1 MAKKSSRRA
10 SEQKRA
16 ERRERDRE
24 RARQATEAL
33 LTSQGWQRWLRA
45 RAVFHSYSLQ
55 NTLLLAHQ
63 CAARGITP
71 TRVGGFR
78 AWLKLGRCVRKG
90 EVALWVMAPMPI
102 KQRDRDAEKPDK
114 ERLFFRSVPVFE
126 LSQTDVLPGVDPEP
140 LEPPSVAIDGDSHVH
155 LLDPLAA
162 LATDLGYTLSFAELD
177 GACGGFCDYRAK
189 RIVIEDR
196 QAPNAKVRVA
206 IHELAHAL
214 GVSSERFGRDR
225 AEVIVECA
233 AFIVCSGLGL
243 PTAGES
249 VPYLAG
255 WGENGAVDAI
265 TEAAE
270 LIDEIAARIENAAGL
285 KSTPAAGERAETV
298 AA

>member
-1 MAKKSSRRA
+1 MAKRL

-24 RARQATEAL
+24 RARQATETL
-33 LTSQGWQRWLRA
+33 LTSDGWRRWVRA

-55 NTLLLAHQ
+55 NTLLLAYQ

-90 EVALWVMAPMPI
+90 EIALWVMAPMPI
-102 KQRDRDAEKPDK
+102 KQRDRDPEEPDK
-114 ERLFFRSVPVFE
+114 ERPFFRSVPVFE
-126 LSQTDVLPGVDPEP
+126 LSQTEVLPGVEPAP
-140 LEPPSVAIDGDSHVH
+140 LEPPSVAIDGDSHAD
-155 LLDPLAA
+155 LLEPLSA
-162 LATDLGYTLSFAELD
+162 LATDLGYTLGFAELD
-177 GACGGFCDYRAK
+177 GARGGYCDYRAK

-214 GVSSERFGRDR
+214 GISSERFGRDR

-233 AFIVCSGLGL
+233 AYIVCSGLGL
-243 PTAGES
+243 PTDGES

-255 WGENGAVDAI
+255 WGENGALDAI

-285 KSTPAAGERAETV
+285 KNSPTDGQHAEAA